1 MGERALL
8 VARNRPWIAPASL
21 ALAFGLLTWALAR
34 REDLPLRDP
43 DGIGGPPLVRLS
55 AILAVFVLLDI
66 LPRAAARAW
75 KGRDLGIAVRAIPAV
90 ARERWSRRRTALV
103 LVGLFSFYITYVSY
117 RNLKGFLPFLTTE
130 RHDAGLLAF
139 DKALFFGTDP
149 AVILHTI
156 LGTGIASTV
165 LSIVYVV
172 YLAFIPISLAAALV
186 WFGDMR
192 RGLWYATALCLNWV
206 LGTVSYYLL
215 PSMGPA
221 FVAPELFADL
231 PPSSATSLQHALW
244 VDRLQ
249 VLFHN
254 SGSGAADSIAGIAA
268 FASLHT
274 SVVLTA
280 ALIAH
285 LVKANKWLVRGL
297 WLYLVLVILST
308 IYFGWHYLLDDVA
321 GAVIGLLSVV
331 IGAVATGH
339 RISFRRQAPPG
350 GRLMKRTAAPPK
362 PGSESGPQVSAMNV
376 PNVLS
381 GLRVLMAPLI
391 VALVLV
397 YPEGSIVAAA
407 VFALASFTD
416 ALDGHLARSRNLI
429 TSVGKLLDP
438 LADKLLVIATLATLV
453 AVDRLALW
461 VVLVIA
467 ARELLVTVL
476 RAHAARHGSVI
487 PAGRSGRAKMGLQCL
502 MTLVLLAPVDPT
514 AGWVLVLVG
523 ATVLLTLASGI
534 AFVIGWMRSTDEGG
548 RFLAPR
554 VEIRL

>member
-8 VARNRPWIAPASL
+8 VARRSPWIAPATL
-21 ALAFGLLTWALAR
+21 ALGFGLLTWLLAR

-55 AILAVFVLLDI
+55 VILGIFVALDI

-75 KGRDLGIAVRAIPAV
+75 GGRSVATAVRAIPDV

-156 LGTGIASTV
+156 LGTGIASSI
-165 LSIVYVV
+165 LSVVYVI

-285 LVKANKWLVRGL
+285 LVKANRWLVRGL

-331 IGAVATGH
+331 LGALATGH
-339 RISFRRQAPPG
+339 RLSFRRHAPPG
-350 GRLMKRTAAPPK
+350 GRLSKKVPAPERAAA
-362 PGSESGPQVSAMNV
+362 GPVAGVVNA
-376 PNVLS
+376 PNLLS
-381 GLRVLMAPLI
+381 GVRILMAPAI
-391 VALVLV
+391 VVLVLV
-397 YPEGSIVAAA
+397 YPEGSFVAAA
-407 VFALASFTD
+407 VFAVASFTD

-429 TSVGKLLDP
+429 TAVGKLLDP

-476 RAHAARHGSVI
+476 RAHAARHGTVLA
-487 PAGRSGRAKMGLQCL
+487 AGTSGKAKMGLQVL

-514 AGWVLVLVG
+514 AGWVLALVG

-534 AFVIGWMRSTDEGG
+534 AFLLAWLRSTDEGG
-548 RFLAPR
+548 QLLAPR